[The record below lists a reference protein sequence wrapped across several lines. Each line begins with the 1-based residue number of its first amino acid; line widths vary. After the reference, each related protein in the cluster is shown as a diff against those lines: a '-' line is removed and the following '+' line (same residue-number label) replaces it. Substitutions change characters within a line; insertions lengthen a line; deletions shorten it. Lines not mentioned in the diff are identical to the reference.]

1 MPKEFSPTPLFG
13 GAFFVFRIR
22 PRNVVGQTYG
32 DKTEKRMCR
41 MTHPLFDLLCCVM
54 LCAMT
59 KALAGLLRTAVVGSL
74 AGDGHIVRVAFH
86 HTGIGDAGKLG
97 LMQGFDVGGT
107 TVSHAG
113 TQAAYHLIYDLI
125 K

>member
-86 HTGIGDAGKLG
+86 HTGIGDAGEFG
-97 LMQGFDVGGT
+97 IMQLLYIGSAAI
-107 TVSHAG
+107 SHTCTQTAG
-113 TQAAYHLIYDLI
+113 QLINHFI
-125 K
+125 